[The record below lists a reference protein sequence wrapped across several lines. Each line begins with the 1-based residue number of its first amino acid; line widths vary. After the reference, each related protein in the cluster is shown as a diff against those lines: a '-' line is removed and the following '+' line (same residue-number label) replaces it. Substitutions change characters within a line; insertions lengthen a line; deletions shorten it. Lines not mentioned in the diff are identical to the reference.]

1 MMDSVKGTSTLLHNS
16 TYFLLLTND
25 LGVFIF
31 DTLDLTIENLFQ
43 FRNQG
48 TNWKRKIQIGQANG
62 GRCLI

>member
-48 TNWKRKIQIGQANG
+48 TN
-62 GRCLI
+62 